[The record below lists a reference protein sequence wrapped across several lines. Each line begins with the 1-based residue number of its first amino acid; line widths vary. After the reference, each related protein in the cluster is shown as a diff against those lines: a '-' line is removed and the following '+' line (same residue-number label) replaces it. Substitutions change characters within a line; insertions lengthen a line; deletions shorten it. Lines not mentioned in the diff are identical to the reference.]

1 LETIRRKIGLE
12 PDEIQAFAE
21 AAEKMYL
28 PYDETLGIN
37 PQDDSFLS
45 KKRWDIERT
54 PREHF
59 PLLLHYHPLYLYRH
73 QICKQADTVMAHFV
87 FEDAQSRETI
97 RRSFLYYEGVSAHDS
112 SLSTCIFSIV
122 ASRLGYH
129 EKAYRYFGD
138 SAKLDLFDTHGNTK
152 DGIHTANMGGTYM
165 AILYGFAG
173 LRLKETGLCF
183 SPHLPASWTAY
194 RFRILYRGSSI
205 QAEIGPEAIRFT
217 LLAGNEQII
226 HVYDRE
232 YVLAASLVL
241 APQRETP
248 KYRAVIFDLDGVLV
262 STDRQHFRAW
272 KAIAAELEIPFDEKI
287 NNRLRGVSRMESLE
301 IILKSG
307 GLVLDAETKA
317 ALAERKN
324 RIYRQFLHELDHA
337 SVDAGVT
344 ETLKGLKAA
353 GIGLAVGSSSKN
365 ARFILE
371 KTGLAP
377 YFDAVAGG
385 EDITRPKPDP
395 EVFVKAAAMLGTDAA
410 DTLVVED
417 ASAGIEAASAGGFDS
432 AALGAARN
440 SLQAVYCLENISGLG
455 DIIIPHYVAAGLE

>member
-54 PREHF
+54 PRDHF

-138 SAKLDLFDTHGNTK
+138 SAKLDLFDAHGNTK

-173 LRLKETGLCF
+173 LRLKETGLYF
-183 SPHLPASWTAY
+183 FPHLPASWTAY

-205 QAEIGPEAIRFT
+205 QAEIGPEEIRFT
-217 LLAGNEQII
+217 LLSGDKQII

-241 APQRETP
+241 SPPRETP

-262 STDRQHFRAW
+262 STDRQHYRAW
-272 KAIAAELEIPFDEKI
+272 ETIAAELGIPFDEKL
-287 NNRLRGVSRMESLE
+287 NDRLRGVSRMASLE

-307 GLVLDAETKA
+307 GLVLEAEKKA

-324 RIYRQFLHELDHA
+324 RMYRQLLNELDHA
-337 SVDAGVT
+337 SVDAATT
-344 ETLKGLKAA
+344 ETLGRLKAA
-353 GIGLAVGSSSKN
+353 GIKLAVGSSSKN

-395 EVFVKAAAMLGTDAA
+395 EVFLKAAAMLGTAAA

-417 ASAGIEAASAGGFDS
+417 APAGIAAASDGGFDS
-432 AALGAARN
+432 AALGAAR
-440 SLQAVYCLENISGLG
+440 SSPRAVYGLESLSALG
-455 DIIIPHYVAAGLE
+455 DILIRKPGLPGAS